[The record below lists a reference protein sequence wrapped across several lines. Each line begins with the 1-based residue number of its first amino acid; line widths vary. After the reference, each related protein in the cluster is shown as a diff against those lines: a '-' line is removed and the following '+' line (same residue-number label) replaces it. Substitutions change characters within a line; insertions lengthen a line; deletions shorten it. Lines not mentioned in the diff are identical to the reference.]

1 MSDDGYYADSPY
13 DDLDDL
19 YYDDDIED
27 NLADDLAQHT
37 LPSPVYHEDPA
48 YEMLEYYSDWEYYSD
63 DYYDDDPA
71 LLNNNPQTGSPAKPK
86 LKTDNPQ
93 PRGKKR
99 KLADTKD
106 IPELAL
112 DNRPA
117 LAATVR
123 GTVWAG
129 PRPQSPKPYEIGQG
143 QRIALLKNWAQ
154 IFGRSSPRSTLKR
167 DESWANDLSLE
178 DMGLRKVHSGP
189 GKDDGAPALGDDDE
203 LGEEEEMDKEGGEDE
218 IEEMDGASAQ
228 VDVNGIILEHVNG
241 KMGTVEA
248 YGEEIMDEPDTPEV
262 KPNKRQRIAAPMPSP
277 PPSNN
282 SSNNS
287 TQTLV
292 QDMKNTSMAGIDS
305 EEQSKPSIGRTKK
318 KAYPSMNATL
328 PKKTEV
334 ADTTTKTRK
343 RKASPDA
350 EPTDTIASK
359 STASSRAKRVASSKL
374 VAAKEEKPPPV
385 PSTTRATRSRK
396 K

>member
-1 MSDDGYYADSPY
+1 MSDDGYYPGSPY

-19 YYDDDIED
+19 YYDDDVGE

-37 LPSPVYHEDPA
+37 LPSPIYHEDPA

-71 LLNNNPQTGSPAKPK
+71 LLNSNPQTGSPTKRKVKIDKA
-86 LKTDNPQ
+86 Q

-112 DNRPA
+112 DDRPA

-129 PRPQSPKPYEIGQG
+129 PKPQSPKPYEVGQG
-143 QRIALLKNWAQ
+143 QRIALLKDWAQ
-154 IFGRSSPRSTLKR
+154 IFGSSSPRSTLKR

-178 DMGLRKVHSGP
+178 DMGLRKVESGP
-189 GKDDGAPALGDDDE
+189 GKDGAAPALGDDD
-203 LGEEEEMDKEGGEDE
+203 LGEEDEMDDVGGQDDLDGNFLDQINGN
-218 IEEMDGASAQ
+218 IETAE
-228 VDVNGIILEHVNG
+228 N
-241 KMGTVEA
+241 
-248 YGEEIMDEPDTPEV
+248 YGEEMMDAPDTPEV
-262 KPNKRQRIAAPMPSP
+262 KPNKRQRVTAPMPSP

-282 SSNNS
+282 SSNTS
-287 TQTLV
+287 TQTIV
-292 QDMKNTSMAGIDS
+292 QDMKNTSMAGIDG
-305 EEQSKPSIGRTKK
+305 EGRSKPSTGRTKK
-318 KAYPSMNATL
+318 KAYQDLTQTKPIE
-328 PKKTEV
+328 P
-334 ADTTTKTRK
+334 ADTNAKTRK

-374 VAAKEEKPPPV
+374 AAAKEEKSPPV
-385 PSTTRATRSRK
+385 PSTTRTTRSRK